1 MYIFNT
7 NLAFNSQMSTKKVS
21 NKIANRWHLS
31 NADLITISRAQ
42 QREDHNHQDWLNFQ
56 KSYNDHTIQGLKP
69 YEKHSINDEKGNKST
84 SFTNK
89 NSQQQALSI
98 HNHADDA
105 ISKEKKAVD
114 LTFTRP
120 EPHIVQY
127 WEHDKRNGLPKNI
140 ALKC

>member
-1 MYIFNT
+1 M
-7 NLAFNSQMSTKKVS
+7 
-21 NKIANRWHLS
+21 S
-31 NADLITISRAQ
+31 NADLIAISRAQ
-42 QREDHNHQDWLNFQ
+42 QREAHNHQDWLNFQ
-56 KSYNDHTIQGLKP
+56 KSYNAHTIQGLKP

-89 NSQQQALSI
+89 NSQQQALSMHI
-98 HNHADDA
+98 NPKDS
-105 ISKEKKAVD
+105 IPKEKSQAA